1 VFHVLKWFLDVWER
15 IGWSLYSCT
24 NDLSRLLYRGSVF
37 LIKVVASK
45 ESWKAG
51 EPMSGQEEGIRR
63 GEWCGPQWVASKG
76 KRGGGT
82 VIDEGNV
89 RYTGVT
95 INQLKAELL
104 HKLKD
109 KMALNVTLSQVLR
122 TEMAR

>member
-1 VFHVLKWFLDVWER
+1 
-15 IGWSLYSCT
+15 
-24 NDLSRLLYRGSVF
+24 

-45 ESWKAG
+45 EGWKVG
-51 EPMSGQEEGIRR
+51 EPMSGKEEGIRR
-63 GEWCGPQWVASKG
+63 AEEESGVDRSGWQVRASAEE
-76 KRGGGT
+76 GT

-122 TEMAR
+122 TQMAR